1 MATKY
6 KNIPVDEETAE
17 MMETLCAAYGR
28 KQGAQV
34 KQMAKA
40 EIEKLQQVK
49 KMVAEVLPKI
59 KARKVKDAHLVGEGL
74 LPLEADQTAQ

>member
-6 KNIPVDEETAE
+6 TNIPVDEETAE
-17 MMETLCAAYGR
+17 MLETLCAAYGR
-28 KQGAQV
+28 KKGAQV
-34 KQMAKA
+34 KQMVKA

-59 KARKVKDAHLVGEGL
+59 EARKAAKARAVA
-74 LPLEADQTAQ
+74 

>member
-1 MATKY
+1 MAKY

-17 MMETLCAAYGR
+17 MLETLCAAYGR

-34 KQMAKA
+34 KQMAMA
-40 EIEKLQQVK
+40 EVEKLHQVK

-59 KARKVKDAHLVGEGL
+59 KERRTKKATEQSVVA
-74 LPLEADQTAQ
+74 